1 MQNIVIIGVL
11 LIAFLILIVIF
22 ACIGAITILDAIL
35 DWRDEQLERR
45 NRKNNTANNDRMGT
59 KSDMEIR

>member
-1 MQNIVIIGVL
+1 MQNIAVIGVL
-11 LIAFLILIVIF
+11 LIAFLVLIVVL

-45 NRKNNTANNDRMGT
+45 NRNNTSNNDRVGI